1 MTKVVV
7 LEKFK
12 KNWEI
17 GSVVSVKD
25 GYARNYL
32 IPNGKAKD
40 NPVYY
45 VQYAYARINS
55 IARTLKKNLKDEI
68 YVDTKSFNFNEY
80 EEKIYRKVFEW
91 PKIIE
96 SAAYKFEP
104 HKIPFYLYELSTLF
118 HSYWSKGNED
128 SKFRFIEKGVLKR
141 FESFVFLYL
150 IAIVIRNGMN
160 ILGVS
165 LPEKM

>member
-1 MTKVVV
+1 M
-7 LEKFK
+7 
-12 KNWEI
+12 
-17 GSVVSVKD
+17 
-25 GYARNYL
+25 
-32 IPNGKAKD
+32 
-40 NPVYY
+40 
-45 VQYAYARINS
+45 
-55 IARTLKKNLKDEI
+55 LKKNLNDEI
-68 YVDTKSFNFNEY
+68 NVDPKSFNLNEY

-96 SAAYKFEP
+96 SAVYKLEP

-128 SKFRFIEKGVLKR
+128 SKFRFLDNGALNR
-141 FESFVFLYL
+141 FESYVFLYL

>member
-1 MTKVVV
+1 M
-7 LEKFK
+7 
-12 KNWEI
+12 
-17 GSVVSVKD
+17 
-25 GYARNYL
+25 
-32 IPNGKAKD
+32 
-40 NPVYY
+40 
-45 VQYAYARINS
+45 
-55 IARTLKKNLKDEI
+55 RTLELIQLLELSKKNLKDEI

-91 PKIIE
+91 PKVIE

-128 SKFRFIEKGVLKR
+128 SKFKFIEKGVLKR

-150 IAIVIRNGMN
+150 IAIVIKNGMN